1 MREALLL
8 FVKNPRPGRVKTR
21 LGRTLGDAE
30 ALRIYLLLLARTRQT
45 ALQTPVDRLLFYS
58 DFIDEEDDWD
68 PAFFKKLLQS
78 GSDLGERMYRAFE
91 TALPTHN
98 ACLLIGSDCP
108 GITPELL
115 RVAFDHLQQNDL
127 ILGPS
132 TDGGYYLIG
141 LRRPIRLLFEAV
153 EWSTGKVLAQT
164 LDKARTLNLSWHL
177 LPALTDVDEE
187 ADWEQVKGS
196 LFE

>member
-1 MREALLL
+1 MTEALLL

-45 ALQTPVDRLLFYS
+45 ALQTPADRLLFYS
-58 DFIDEEDDWD
+58 DFIDEQDDWD
-68 PAFFKKLLQS
+68 PAFFQKFLQS
-78 GSDLGERMYRAFE
+78 GPDLGERMYRAFE
-91 TALPTHN
+91 TALQSHD

-115 RVAFDHLQQNDL
+115 RQAFDRLQQNDL

-141 LRRPIRLLFEAV
+141 LHRPIRPLFEAIA
-153 EWSTGKVLAQT
+153 WSTSKVLAQT
-164 LDKARTLNLSWHL
+164 LDKARKLDLSWHL
-177 LPALTDVDEE
+177 LPELTDVDEA
-187 ADWEQVKGS
+187 ADWEQVKGE
-196 LFE
+196 LLK